1 MGLIQ
6 DTCGGRFD
14 KDEVAKISF
23 AYDSTREL
31 SSPSFSGRMA
41 QRFSTPSYSQNPLS
55 VHIRD
60 SRESGSNS
68 PHPRP
73 RRLQEVLTHVMP
85 FDTLEQKDL
94 NTVVE
99 KYFEEVRFDQ
109 NHVVIRPGG
118 SWDYYYVVLEG
129 TLNIIPHTQQRSTKA
144 WLPNPKGITKV
155 VPITMIPTDE
165 EQVEPSATSTSS
177 SAPTSTTTS
186 TSTSTTSAAT
196 LESLSSSS
204 SDDASSEAALVWS
217 FGDAAIWG
225 RSKMADEQIVVTSS
239 KCTVV
244 RMKANHYRGLYNRQL
259 DEKKKDP
266 EQEKNIKIRQTMV
279 ETLLSKKGSDCAKLL
294 SLLPSKDTRRNFAVA
309 CELIVLDGNTVD
321 QRMAKDDT
329 SLNGVGSSFYMV
341 AVGKCRAG
349 PSGFATSEQKQG
361 QGQGQGLQEEGVG
374 QKQDFKEYVAG
385 QFLEDKCH
393 QDLVAQEGEK
403 CTLLKLH
410 SEQIRLFFATR
421 TCRDAIRVFEGSND
435 LEKRLEQITCLRTVS
450 AKRRA
455 LHSCTH
461 ETMTTAI
468 DYGFDIGIH
477 TFQKGQYLLRV
488 GRVASREI
496 DMRTRQCDSFVLK
509 SGRVA
514 IVDPSSSEHGVR
526 TSSEQQQQ
534 QQQQQQS
541 GGAAAASSS
550 SLSGG
555 ADGAALEIVR
565 PGLDGYVTAYQEEE
579 AHDRDDPRLRCVG
592 MDVIALEDTSVYVV
606 RLHHDK
612 ETLGKRFAAF
622 SDTWC
627 CATTDAR
634 SGKVSEIYN
643 LCFLIYYYLYHQIF
657 IISQSDSFFF
667 FLSFFL
673 SFFLYFFTN
682 THRERQVQNQCER
695 VAWGEAVD

>member
-23 AYDSTREL
+23 AYDFTREL

-73 RRLQEVLTHVMP
+73 YRRLQDVLAHVMP

-109 NHVVIRPGG
+109 NHVVIHPGG

-129 TLNIIPHTQQRSTKA
+129 TLNIIPHTQQRSTKS
-144 WLPNPKGITKV
+144 WLPNLKGITKV

-165 EQVEPSATSTSS
+165 EQVEPSATST
-177 SAPTSTTTS
+177 T
-186 TSTSTTSAAT
+186 TTSAAT

-225 RSKMADEQIVVTSS
+225 RSKRADEQIVVTSS

-259 DEKKKDP
+259 DEKMTHG
-266 EQEKNIKIRQTMV
+266 QEKNIIIRQTMV

-294 SLLPSKDTRRNFAVA
+294 SLLPSKKTRRNFAVA
-309 CELIVLDGNTVD
+309 CELIELDGNTDD

-349 PSGFATSEQKQG
+349 PSGFATSEQKQE
-361 QGQGQGLQEEGVG
+361 QQQEEQQEEEEEVK
-374 QKQDFKEYVAG
+374 QEQDFKEYVAG

-393 QDLVAQEGEK
+393 QDLVAQKGEK
-403 CTLLKLH
+403 CTLLRLH

-435 LEKRLEQITCLRTVS
+435 LEKRLEQMTCLRTVS

-455 LHSCTH
+455 LQSCTH

-514 IVDPSSSEHGVR
+514 IVDPSSSEHGVAR

-541 GGAAAASSS
+541 GGAAASSS
-550 SLSGG
+550 SLSDG
-555 ADGAALEIVR
+555 ADDATALEIVQ
-565 PGLDGYVTAYQEEE
+565 PGWDGYVTAYQEEE
-579 AHDRDDPRLRCVG
+579 ARDRDDPRLRCVG

-634 SGKVSEIYN
+634 SGKVSEI
-643 LCFLIYYYLYHQIF
+643 
-657 IISQSDSFFF
+657 
-667 FLSFFL
+667 
-673 SFFLYFFTN
+673 
-682 THRERQVQNQCER
+682 
-695 VAWGEAVD
+695 